1 MARAPLTDIAHAA
14 PPMRLTRLTA
24 RAFRLI
30 ADADVTFPDG
40 LIGIAGANGT
50 GKTSLAEAV
59 AFALFG
65 ADALRTGKEDVVGP
79 GDEDLVVR
87 LDFSIGDQQCA
98 VTREIRRKNLAATAT
113 LEIDGAVIARGV
125 EAVSSEVSRLIG
137 GWREFSMGRFVA
149 QKQLNALSTYAPAE
163 RKRLILRLLG
173 IADVEEAAKKLRAD
187 GLDLERT
194 IKARQA
200 VLPAGD
206 ELRAAI
212 AAGQSTI
219 ATFDARLAA
228 ATAERTRLAREVER
242 AAAEV
247 ARAEAAGHRA
257 AAARTARE
265 LAAERLASATREQER
280 AAADLVAAQSAVAE
294 VARLDAEIAARD
306 AERGELEALD
316 RIADA
321 HGRRDELDAA
331 VAVLRAQAATGL
343 ATIATLS
350 RRAADEAELT
360 ASVARLE
367 AAVTAAGTT
376 IETSESDRGELR
388 ARLAR
393 ARERVTEI
401 DERLAAVARG
411 EGCCPTCGQAIADAA
426 ALTTTLTTER
436 ATAEAEAEAIRAAGL
451 AAKEQGETATAVRGR
466 DSERLAAARTA
477 LTAAAAAT
485 VELRAERAAQH
496 ERETRIAGIDAEITA
511 IATLT
516 YDAARHARLRER
528 AAETIGLGLV
538 AASTRPVAERAPAL
552 AADVALMD
560 ERVAALVTTEAEA
573 AAAAVAAGDDPAALV
588 AATTLFEAATAGERA
603 AERGEAE
610 IARERAV
617 AAERLARAESD
628 LADHARLAAEIEE
641 MATRRAALERTREAM
656 ERFKVALIGRVRPSL
671 ERKASTLLGE
681 LSDGRYATLAID
693 EDYEIRFGTG
703 ADLAPISRAS
713 GGEEDLLNLCLR
725 LAISELIIESTGVG
739 RTFVFLDEIFAYQD
753 ADRADRIGAALER
766 LTARFGQVIVIS
778 HLPSTQDRYGA
789 TIEIRYDPAAGVS
802 TVRHG
807 TPTTTPTPLT
817 TTRRRRREEQAA
829 A

>member
-87 LDFSIGDQQCA
+87 LDFTIGDQHCA
-98 VTREIRRKNLAATAT
+98 VTREIRRKNIAATAT

-125 EAVSSEVSRLIG
+125 EAVSAEVSRLIG
-137 GWREFSMGRFVA
+137 GYREFSMGRFVA

-212 AAGQSTI
+212 SANRAALETLGL
-219 ATFDARLAA
+219 RHAA
-228 ATAERTRLAREVER
+228 ATAERDRLVGEQER
-242 AAAEV
+242 AATEL

-257 AAARTARE
+257 TAARTSRE
-265 LAAERLASATREQER
+265 IAAERLSAALREQER
-280 AAADLVAAQSAVAE
+280 VRAEGDAARAATAELVRIE
-294 VARLDAEIAARD
+294 TEIAARES
-306 AERGELEALD
+306 ERSELERLEQVA
-316 RIADA
+316 AA
-321 HGRRDELDAA
+321 VGRRDEIDNA
-331 VAVLRAQAATGL
+331 VAALRVAAAHGLTTMTSIDARAARLTDLQARLAREE
-343 ATIATLS
+343 ATIHAT
-350 RRAADEAELT
+350 T
-360 ASVARLE
+360 
-367 AAVTAAGTT
+367 GT
-376 IETSESDRGELR
+376 IESTESLRGELR
-388 ARLAR
+388 ARIAR
-393 ARERVTEI
+393 ARERVEEI
-401 DERLAAVARG
+401 DARLAALGRG
-411 EGCCPTCGQAIADAA
+411 EGGCPTCGQSISDPSALIA
-426 ALTTTLTTER
+426 TMRTER
-436 ATAEAEAEAIRAAGL
+436 ASAEAEVEEIRAAGL
-451 AAKEQGETATAVRGR
+451 SAKEQGETA
-466 DSERLAAARTA
+466 AAARVAATERVA
-477 LTAAAAAT
+477 GLRTEVSAAEAAAI
-485 VELRAERAAQH
+485 ELRAERAAQH
-496 ERETRIAGIDAEITA
+496 ERETRIAGIDAEI
-511 IATLT
+511 ATILGLR
-516 YDAARHARLRER
+516 YDAERHALLRSR
-528 AAETIGLGLV
+528 AGETVGLTLQ
-538 AASTRPVAERAPAL
+538 AAAARPIAERLTAVI
-552 AADVALMD
+552 ADVALID
-560 ERVAALVTTEAEA
+560 ERVGELRAADAVAAEA
-573 AAAAVAAGDDPAALV
+573 AAAAGDDPEATARATTTLEIATAAV
-588 AATTLFEAATAGERA
+588 RSAEEAAAT
-603 AERGEAE
+603 
-610 IARERAV
+610 IAREQAV
-617 AAERLARAESD
+617 VTERLARAEAD
-628 LADHARLAAEIEE
+628 LADHARLAAELEA
-641 MATRRAALERTREAM
+641 MAARRASLERTREAM

-703 ADLAPISRAS
+703 ADLAPITRAS

-766 LTARFGQVIVIS
+766 LTSRFGQVLVIS

-789 TIEIRYDPAAGVS
+789 TIEVRYDPAAGVS

-807 TPTTTPTPLT
+807 TPAPTPIR
-817 TTRRRRREEQAA
+817 TTRRRRTEQVAA
-829 A
+829 